1 MNREAGKGS
10 SPRPIEVDNS
20 TFDNNW
26 ERTFKNKSIEDD
38 LSEQLTSQNNMNEAL
53 QKHYG

>member
-10 SPRPIEVDNS
+10 KPRPIEVDHS

-26 ERTFKNKSIEDD
+26 ERTFRNKGTEDD
-38 LSEQLTSQNNMNEAL
+38 LTEQSTNQTSTNEAPQTL
-53 QKHYG
+53 YD

>member
-10 SPRPIEVDNS
+10 NPRPIEVDNS

-38 LSEQLTSQNNMNEAL
+38 LSEQLTNQNNMNEAL

>member
-10 SPRPIEVDNS
+10 NRRPIEVDNS

-38 LSEQLTSQNNMNEAL
+38 LSEQLTNQNNMNEAL
-53 QKHYG
+53 QKHRG

>member
-10 SPRPIEVDNS
+10 NRRPIEVDNS

-38 LSEQLTSQNNMNEAL
+38 LSEQLTNQNNMNEAL
-53 QKHYG
+53 QKHCG